1 MPVVWLE
8 LSRSEGLDSE
18 DTGSGVEL
26 VSDGDAAGDDEE
38 EEEKD
43 EDEEDDEDDM
53 EMFN

>member
-18 DTGSGVEL
+18 DSGSGVEL
-26 VSDGDAAGDDEE
+26 VSDGDAAGDDN
-38 EEEKD
+38 EEKED